1 MLQARKLDDAAA
13 ALAGQLDRLLLA
25 RAAAAPSSHSGHK
38 GTTNALPGPQPAVAT
53 ASTAA
58 EPAGFDYASLGIIR
72 GEACWHLHVDC
83 VVLALG
89 GAPLMALAAAV
100 TRALL
105 DTRLP
110 RVSVD
115 AAIEDADAGDIELDA
130 DTLVGV
136 PVDASRLPAILST
149 CQVRAYCVIY
159 IFSSFLAPFC

>member
-1 MLQARKLDDAAA
+1 
-13 ALAGQLDRLLLA
+13 
-25 RAAAAPSSHSGHK
+25 
-38 GTTNALPGPQPAVAT
+38 
-53 ASTAA
+53 
-58 EPAGFDYASLGIIR
+58 
-72 GEACWHLHVDC
+72 
-83 VVLALG
+83 
-89 GAPLMALAAAV
+89 MALAAAV

-149 CQVRAYCVIY
+149 CQVSVGCVMY
-159 IFSSFLAPFC
+159 NFLRSWRHSVEHIPAARLHWC